1 MDLRQNKLTKEEWE
15 ALEVPV
21 SKEELKILKL
31 IQDGY
36 SNLNIKWN
44 EIPSLIEFM
53 KITNNV
59 SLFHNYLYNRYCKG
73 QFSKLEK
80 KYKIEKYNFKPKKK
94 INLKRADIIRI
105 DNSDTRLEGKKIY
118 EFLLI
123 DLLKS
128 FLRNKKKE
136 KE

>member
-59 SLFHNYLYNRYCKG
+59 SLFHFYLYDRYCKD

-80 KYKIEKYNFKPKKK
+80 KYKIEKPTLKSKKK
-94 INLKRADIIRI
+94 LNLKKADIIRI
-105 DNSDTRLEGKKIY
+105 DNSDTRLGGTKI
-118 EFLLI
+118 
-123 DLLKS
+123 
-128 FLRNKKKE
+128 
-136 KE
+136 